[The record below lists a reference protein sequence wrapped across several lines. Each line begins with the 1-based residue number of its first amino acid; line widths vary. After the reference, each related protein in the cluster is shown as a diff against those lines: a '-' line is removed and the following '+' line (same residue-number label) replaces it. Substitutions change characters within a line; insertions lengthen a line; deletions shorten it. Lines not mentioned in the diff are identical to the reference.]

1 MNAPEFLTSNAE
13 MQDLLRIAEK
23 AAPKDIHI
31 LITGESGTGKNILAE
46 YVHSRSERRSNP
58 YIEISCAN
66 LPTELM
72 ESELFGYE
80 KGAFTGAA
88 DSKKG
93 RFEEA
98 DGGTLLIDEI
108 AELPIALQS
117 KLLRFIQDRSF
128 ERIGGAKTIKV
139 DVRIIATTQADLD
152 NLVQQERFREDL
164 YYRINVLNLH
174 LPPLQKRKE
183 DILLLSHYFLKLARQ
198 KNNLP
203 VLKISQEAEQILM
216 RYHWPGNVREL
227 RNVIENAAI
236 MSDGNVIQKKDINIP
251 FSLNDA
257 ETIHQLA
264 GEKLPLVEIEKL
276 YIQEIL
282 RLTHNNRSQ
291 AARILGINRKTLLEK
306 RKKYGLL
313 QDDEED

>member
-23 AAPKDIHI
+23 AASKDIHI

-46 YVHSRSERRSNP
+46 YIHFKSERCSNP
-58 YIEISCAN
+58 FIEISCAN

-80 KGAFTGAA
+80 KGAFTGATE
-88 DSKKG
+88 SKKG

-98 DGGTLLIDEI
+98 DGGTVLIDEI

-117 KLLRFIQDRSF
+117 KLLRFLQDKMF
-128 ERIGGAKTIKV
+128 ERIGGTKTTKV
-139 DVRIIATTQADLD
+139 NVRIIATTKADLD
-152 NLVQQERFREDL
+152 DLVQQEKFREDL
-164 YYRINVLNLH
+164 YYRINVLNIH
-174 LPPLQKRKE
+174 LPRLQERRE
-183 DILLLSHYFLKLARQ
+183 DILLLSHYFLKLLRQ
-198 KNNLP
+198 KNDLP
-203 VLKISQEAEQILM
+203 GLKLSQEAEQLLL

-227 RNVIENAAI
+227 RNVIENSAI
-236 MSDGNVIQKKDINIP
+236 MSDGKRIQRKDLNFP
-251 FSLNDA
+251 FSLN
-257 ETIHQLA
+257 EKEIIHQLA
-264 GEKLPLVEIEKL
+264 QEKLPLSEIEKL
-276 YIQEIL
+276 YIEEIL
-282 RLTHNNRSQ
+282 QLTGNNRSQ

-313 QDDEED
+313 KDDED